1 MEENRFVEMWNTSK
15 ERIFPDWSAD
25 IRELKSESAS
35 GEKFNVEVILDR
47 MDGKEFFSL
56 FDYEGENIA
65 DSLGGSGTVAVMSPQ
80 ALIRRYEKQMKAS
93 QPLFRF
99 YRLAASASDLLG
111 MRHPEI
117 SSAPDSRFDHESRNG
132 ILEPE
137 EGRMLFPKGT
147 RESAE
152 TYFSL
157 FYMVR
162 KLWQYRTS
170 GKKLPAGTDTD
181 EDAAA
186 FAVLMMDVLFQIDYS
201 LDEAIEDEL
210 VRQRIRRRA
219 AELAEE
225 LY

>member
-1 MEENRFVEMWNTSK
+1 MRKPLRHM
-15 ERIFPDWSAD
+15 
-25 IRELKSESAS
+25 S
-35 GEKFNVEVILDR
+35 GRL
-47 MDGKEFFSL
+47 L
-56 FDYEGENIA
+56 F
-65 DSLGGSGTVAVMSPQ
+65 
-80 ALIRRYEKQMKAS
+80 
-93 QPLFRF
+93 
-99 YRLAASASDLLG
+99 
-111 MRHPEI
+111 
-117 SSAPDSRFDHESRNG
+117 
-132 ILEPE
+132 
-137 EGRMLFPKGT
+137 
-147 RESAE
+147 
-152 TYFSL
+152 L